1 MIQLTAT
8 TRIFIGIDAADFRCQ
23 IDGLAAICRHVFK
36 QDPQSGALFV
46 FRNRTRTA
54 LKILAYDGDAY
65 WCCHRRLSKGRL
77 KWWPEAHDGAA
88 AASLD
93 ANALL
98 VLIWNGDP
106 RGVFDEPWKRL
117 PTAERHEAEEGPRPE
132 A

>member
-1 MIQLTAT
+1 MIQLTPAT
-8 TRIFIGIDAADFRCQ
+8 RAFIGIEPADFRCQ
-23 IDGLAAICRHVFK
+23 IDGLAAICRQVFE

-46 FRNRTRTA
+46 FRNRSRTA

-77 KWWPEAHDGAA
+77 KWWPEDEDGAA
-88 AASLD
+88 AARLD
-93 ANALL
+93 ANALV

-106 RGVFDEPWKRL
+106 RGVFDEPWQRL
-117 PTAERHEAEEGPRPE
+117 SATERHEADEGQRPD

>member
-1 MIQLTAT
+1 MNQLTPG

-23 IDGLAAICRHVFK
+23 IDGLAAICRQVFK

-54 LKILAYDGDAY
+54 LKILAYGGNAY

-77 KWWPEAHDGAA
+77 KWWPNDEGGARSK
-88 AASLD
+88 SLD

-117 PTAERHEAEEGPRPE
+117 AVTDRREEEQEPD